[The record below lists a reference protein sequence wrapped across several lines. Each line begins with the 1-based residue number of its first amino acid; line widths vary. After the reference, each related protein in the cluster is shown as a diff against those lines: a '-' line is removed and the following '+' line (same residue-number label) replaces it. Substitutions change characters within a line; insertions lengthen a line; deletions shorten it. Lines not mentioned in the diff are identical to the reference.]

1 MERRRP
7 PASRGARFSLETPDL
22 RPGPLARAAR
32 LWLDEDRAFEDVT
45 SDLLLPPRLRAV
57 GTVEAQAVGVLSGLR
72 PALAVAKAAG
82 LRARPLAHDGDRVR
96 PGDRILRL
104 EGPARALLAS
114 ERTVLNLLMHL
125 SGVATSTAK
134 ALTAA
139 GAQGRHRIVVAAT
152 RKTLPGL
159 RDLEK
164 AAVVHGGGDP
174 YRRDLASSIL
184 VKNNHLAL
192 VPLEETLRRIR
203 ARAHGGRPVIVE
215 VSNFEDAL
223 RAARGGADRLL
234 LDNLRPAQVRALLR
248 RLRSAGLP
256 PSLVIEVSGGIDL
269 RNVRAYAKA
278 GAHVA
283 SMGAI
288 THSARALPF
297 HLRVVPARAGRRS

>member
-1 MERRRP
+1 M
-7 PASRGARFSLETPDL
+7 
-22 RPGPLARAAR
+22 
-32 LWLDEDRAFEDVT
+32 
-45 SDLLLPPRLRAV
+45 
-57 GTVEAQAVGVLSGLR
+57 LSGLR

-114 ERTVLNLLMHL
+114 ERTVLNLIMHL

-134 ALTAA
+134 AVTAA
-139 GAQGRHRIVVAAT
+139 GTRARHGIVVAAT

-174 YRRDLASSIL
+174 HRRDLASSIL
-184 VKNNHLAL
+184 VKSNHLAL
-192 VPLEETLRRIR
+192 VPLEETLRRITSR
-203 ARAHGGRPVIVE
+203 ARGGRPVIVE
-215 VSNFEDAL
+215 VSDFEDAL

-248 RLRSAGLP
+248 RLRNAGLP
-256 PSLVIEVSGGIDL
+256 PSLVIEVSGGIDQG
-269 RNVRAYAKA
+269 NVRAYAKA

-283 SMGAI
+283 SLGAI

-297 HLRVVPARAGRRS
+297 HLRVVPAQPGRRS